1 MPTGFVRRSL
11 SVLTAAALAVALCAS
26 PADAW
31 PSQSPPSRTVDV
43 RLIGI
48 NDFHGNPQPPTGS
61 SGRVVIGGV
70 AEPVDAGGAAYLAT
84 HVKTLE
90 SQAKNS
96 ILLSAGDNIGAS
108 PLASA
113 LFHDEPTIEF
123 LNDIGLDA
131 SAVGNHEFDE
141 GYAELKRIQLGG
153 CNPTDGCQFRPT
165 YSGAKSPSSVPM
177 CSSATA
183 SRRCCRSPSSS
194 RGASR
199 SASSASLCMIC
210 RPWSPRLP
218 CRA

>member
-1 MPTGFVRRSL
+1 M
-11 SVLTAAALAVALCAS
+11 
-26 PADAW
+26 
-31 PSQSPPSRTVDV
+31 
-43 RLIGI
+43 
-48 NDFHGNPQPPTGS
+48 NDFHGNLQPPTGS

-108 PLASA
+108 PLPSA

-165 YSGAKSPSSVPM
+165 YTGAKFPFL
-177 CSSATA
+177 
-183 SRRCCRSPSSS
+183 
-194 RGASR
+194 GASVFF
-199 SASSASLCMIC
+199 SNGFPAVLPFTVKFEGGIPIGIIGITLHDLPSVVT
-210 RPWSPRLP
+210 RLP